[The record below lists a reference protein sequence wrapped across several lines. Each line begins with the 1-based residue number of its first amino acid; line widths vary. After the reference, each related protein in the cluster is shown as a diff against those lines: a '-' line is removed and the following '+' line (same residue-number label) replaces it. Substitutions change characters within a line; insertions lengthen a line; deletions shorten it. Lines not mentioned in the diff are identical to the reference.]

1 MMLQSVKDLEVDC
14 RELDIKIKEEEQKVL
29 QIAADRFS
37 CRSELIDIIQIRIR
51 CQDFVYWDSYPI

>member
-1 MMLQSVKDLEVDC
+1 MMMLQSVKDLEVDC

-37 CRSELIDIIQIRIR
+37 CRSELIYI
-51 CQDFVYWDSYPI
+51 